1 MGILMK
7 NILDSLHHK
16 RNDKKLFGIALL
28 GAGLVSG
35 TLSLWI
41 GLRQSVWFDEAYSI
55 MIAKQPVGEIIRLVG
70 LDTHPPLYY
79 LLLKGW
85 ASVFGWSEFALRSL
99 SLTALVLTVV
109 VAGLLVRKMFGARI
123 AIGSV
128 LLVAIAPLLLR
139 YGFEIRM
146 YSVGMLIGVIATYA
160 LVIASKREKGYRRW
174 LILYA
179 VLVAIG
185 MYTMYSLA
193 FLWVAHVVWI
203 LYIHRA
209 HKHPLGHLTEWV
221 GAYSGAVVLFL
232 PWLATFFS
240 QLGNGALAPIGQP
253 LNFENI
259 LGIASFNVLYRPL
272 HEVNALLTI
281 VFASALVIIGY
292 AVVCAFR
299 TARRERTE
307 LTLLAMS
314 IGVPI
319 AVLVLVSIGTSMYVE
334 RYLSFAAVYA
344 VLLCSVALTMLLINQ
359 QTVKVKISV
368 GVVYAAFLLGC
379 LQLAGVGNLNY
390 QRAETPTVKR
400 AVQAIE
406 CYPNERVLAADPY
419 VAIELAYYVTDCPIY
434 FVSEHDVLGGGYAP
448 LSGSPYQV
456 KDIQQLSG
464 ERFIY
469 VYYGDGEP
477 LLWSGCTA
485 LKREIHGALTVAH
498 LQCD

>member
-1 MGILMK
+1 M
-7 NILDSLHHK
+7 
-16 RNDKKLFGIALL
+16 
-28 GAGLVSG
+28 
-35 TLSLWI
+35 
-41 GLRQSVWFDEAYSI
+41 
-55 MIAKQPVGEIIRLVG
+55 G

-85 ASVFGWSEFALRSL
+85 AGVFGWSELALRSL
-99 SLTALVLTVV
+99 SVTALVLTVV
-109 VAGLLVRKMFGARI
+109 VAGLLVRKMFGTRI

-146 YSVGMLIGVIATYA
+146 YSVGMLIGVIATYV
-160 LVIASKREKGYRRW
+160 LVIASKRERNYRRW

-193 FLWVAHVVWI
+193 LLWIAHVVWI
-203 LYIHRA
+203 LYVHRQ

-221 GAYSGAVVLFL
+221 GAYVGAVVLFL

-259 LGIASFNVLYRPL
+259 VSIASFNILYRPL
-272 HEVNALLTI
+272 YEVNALLTI
-281 VFASALVIIGY
+281 VFVIAIAVIGY
-292 AVVCAFR
+292 AVVHGFR
-299 TARRERTE
+299 SVRYERTE

-319 AVLVLVSIGTSMYVE
+319 VVLVLASVGTSMYVE

-344 VLLCSVALTMLLINQ
+344 VLLCGVALTTLLINQ
-359 QTVKVKISV
+359 RTVKVKISV
-368 GVVYAAFLLGC
+368 GFVYVAFLLGC
-379 LQLAGVGNLNY
+379 LQLAGVGNVNY
-390 QRAETPTVKR
+390 QRVETPTMKR
-400 AVQAIE
+400 AVQTIE
-406 CYPNERVLAADPY
+406 CSSSERLLAADPY

-456 KDIQQLSG
+456 KDVQQLSD
-464 ERFIY
+464 ERVTYI
-469 VYYGDGEP
+469 YYGDGDP
-477 LLWSGCTA
+477 FVWSGCTA
-485 LKREIHGALTVAH
+485 LKREMYGALTVAR
-498 LQCD
+498 LRCD